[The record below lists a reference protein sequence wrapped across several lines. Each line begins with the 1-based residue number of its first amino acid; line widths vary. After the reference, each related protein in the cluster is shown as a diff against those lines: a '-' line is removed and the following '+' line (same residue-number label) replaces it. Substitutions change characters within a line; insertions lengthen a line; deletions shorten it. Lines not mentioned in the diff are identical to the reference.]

1 VTAAGVDSKP
11 DAGLSSEEAARR
23 LSQYGANETPEARE
37 HPWRSVLAKLW
48 APVPWMLEATIILEA
63 ALGKTTEALIVAA
76 LLGFNVVVSFIQ
88 ENRANTALTLLRSR
102 LTVRARVLR
111 DGLWQQVEAR
121 ELVPGDVVHLR
132 MGDVVPADVQLSTGQ
147 LQVDQS
153 SLTGESLP
161 AELAGGDRAY
171 AGSVIERGE
180 ATGQVIAT
188 GASTFYGRTAELVR
202 TAAAK
207 SHLETAIVRIVRNLV
222 ALDFALALVVIAFS
236 LHRSGVRPEILQFA
250 VVLLLA
256 SVPVALPATF
266 ALASALGARELA
278 RQGILTTHLSAIE
291 EAAGMDVL
299 CTDKTGTITLNQ
311 LAVSDLHPYP
321 PYDQRMLVALASH
334 ASDEATQ
341 DPLDLAILRKAKE
354 LGSQPGVERLSF
366 TPFDPATKRSEAV
379 IRDGAGQLRVL
390 KGAPSEL
397 AHLCA
402 ATPASLDADL
412 EVLANK
418 GERVLAV
425 ASGADSR
432 LELVGLVGL
441 ADPPRPDSRGLV
453 RDLQTEG
460 VRVIMITGDALPTAR
475 AVAREIGLSGNVCEA
490 ASIRDGVLAP
500 DCAVMAGVLPED
512 KYRLVKALQAQ
523 DHVVGMTGDG
533 VNDAPALKQADVGI
547 AVSSATDVAKAAA
560 ALVLTESGL
569 PGVLTAVQL
578 SRRTYQR
585 MLTYAL
591 NASAKKIEMPIFL
604 SVVFLA
610 TGLFALTPILMV
622 LLLVANDFSTMT
634 ITTDRVVASSR
645 PDRWRVNQLLLG
657 ASAVAFPFLLLSLT
671 IFFLAR
677 TWLGLDLAH
686 LQTVAFVTLAFSTQ
700 ATVYLVREP
709 RLAWRSR
716 PGSWL
721 LAVSGLVLVTVS
733 VLALGGWLMTSISA
747 ALLGT
752 ILAAVIL
759 WALAVDL
766 LKVVAFRRLGL
777 HRLA

>member
-1 VTAAGVDSKP
+1 VTAAGVDSEP

-63 ALGKTTEALIVAA
+63 ALGKATEALIVAA

-161 AELAGGDRAY
+161 AELAGSDRAY

-180 ATGQVIAT
+180 ATGEVIAT
-188 GASTFYGRTAELVR
+188 GATTYYGRTAELVR

-236 LHRSGVRPEILQFA
+236 LHRSGVRPEVLQFA

-266 ALASALGARELA
+266 ALASALGAHELA

-366 TPFDPATKRSEAV
+366 TPFDPATKHSEAV

-402 ATPASLDADL
+402 APPASLDADL
-412 EVLANK
+412 EALANK

-547 AVSSATDVAKAAA
+547 WIFLLMRAIANPQTRMSRAELADELTPGLSTDRQRKRLRDRLSDLFAELPPPLKLPIMAEGEFLRFDLDTCSVDLVTLVELARECAGREGLLPEVLAAEVEA
-560 ALVLTESGL
+560 ALLAANGEFL
-569 PGVLTAVQL
+569 PSWDAIDSEVTGGRGSASDLIRDLRVRAEDARVALLAALAQNQIA
-578 SRRTYQR
+578 RRDPARAIPLLEQ
-585 MLTYAL
+585 AL
-591 NASAKKIEMPIFL
+591 E
-604 SVVFLA
+604 
-610 TGLFALTPILMV
+610 
-622 LLLVANDFSTMT
+622 
-634 ITTDRVVASSR
+634 RR
-645 PDRWRVNQLLLG
+645 PDRE
-657 ASAVAFPFLLLSLT
+657 
-671 IFFLAR
+671 
-677 TWLGLDLAH
+677 DLA
-686 LQTVAFVTLAFSTQ
+686 LNLRAAYLETGQVGRATALENEYSLGPLA
-700 ATVYLVREP
+700 
-709 RLAWRSR
+709 
-716 PGSWL
+716 
-721 LAVSGLVLVTVS
+721 
-733 VLALGGWLMTSISA
+733 
-747 ALLGT
+747 
-752 ILAAVIL
+752 
-759 WALAVDL
+759 
-766 LKVVAFRRLGL
+766 
-777 HRLA
+777 

>member
-1 VTAAGVDSKP
+1 MTAAGGESEPV
-11 DAGLSSEEAARR
+11 AGLSSEEAGRR
-23 LSQYGANETPEARE
+23 LRQYGANQTPEAKAQL
-37 HPWRSVLAKLW
+37 WRSVLAKLW

-63 ALGKTTEALIVAA
+63 ALGKATEALIVAA
-76 LLGFNVVVSFIQ
+76 LLGFNVAVSFIQ

-111 DGLWQQVEAR
+111 DGSWQQVQAR

-132 MGDVVPADVQLSTGQ
+132 MGDVVPADVQLSAGQ

-180 ATGQVIAT
+180 ATGEVVAT
-188 GASTFYGRTAELVR
+188 GASTYYGRTAELVR

-207 SHLETAIVRIVRNLV
+207 SHLETAIVRIVRDLV
-222 ALDFALALVVIAFS
+222 ALDFALALLVIGFS
-236 LHRSGVRPEILQFA
+236 LHQSGLRPEVLQFA

-266 ALASALGARELA
+266 ALASALGAHELA
-278 RQGILTTHLSAIE
+278 RQGILTAHLSAIE

-299 CTDKTGTITLNQ
+299 CTDKTGTITVNQ
-311 LAVSDLHPYP
+311 LAVSDLRAYP
-321 PYDQRMLVALASH
+321 PYDEGRLVALAAL

-341 DPLDLAILRKAKE
+341 DPLDLAVLRKARE
-354 LGSQPGVERLSF
+354 LGLPPGVERLSF

-379 IRDGAGQLRVL
+379 TRDGAGLRRVL
-390 KGAPSEL
+390 KGAPAEL
-397 AHLCA
+397 AHLCSA
-402 ATPASLDADL
+402 VPTGLDADI
-412 EVLANK
+412 EALASK

-441 ADPPRPDSRGLV
+441 ADPPRPDSGGLV
-453 RDLQTEG
+453 RDLQAEG

-475 AVAREIGLSGNVCEA
+475 AVAREIGLSGSVCEA
-490 ASIRDGVLAP
+490 ASIREGVLAS
-500 DCAVMAGVLPED
+500 DGAVIAGVLPED

-560 ALVLTESGL
+560 AMVLTESGL
-569 PGVLTAVQL
+569 PGVLTAVRL

-604 SVVFLA
+604 SVVFLT
-610 TGLFALTPILMV
+610 TGLFALTPLLMV

-634 ITTDRVVASSR
+634 ITTDRVVASTR
-645 PDRWRVNQLLLG
+645 PDRWRINQLLLG
-657 ASAVAFPFLLLSLT
+657 ASAVAVPFLLLSLAV
-671 IFFLAR
+671 FFLAR

-709 RLAWRSR
+709 RFAWRSR

-721 LAVSGLVLVTVS
+721 LAVSVLVLATVG
-733 VLALGGWLMTSISA
+733 VLSLGGRLMTSISPA
-747 ALLGT
+747 VLGM
-752 ILAAVIL
+752 ILAAVFL
-759 WALAVDL
+759 WALAVDMI
-766 LKVVAFRRLGL
+766 KAVAFRRLGL
-777 HRLA
+777 HRTA